1 MNKNFRARGVFVR
14 DAKIMDDSELKDRVI
29 KQNWEKKY
37 ENLIDFRENKFTW
50 LGMHNQSEQE
60 QFLARNKFIQPSI
73 KGPDRKADFTE
84 DVNEY
89 LLKLGIKDYKNPNKM
104 NAIDMYPAEKEL
116 KELIYKGV
124 SKEDEGRLLYL
135 KERKKQAVSFIF
147 I

>member
-1 MNKNFRARGVFVR
+1 
-14 DAKIMDDSELKDRVI
+14 
-29 KQNWEKKY
+29 
-37 ENLIDFRENKFTW
+37 
-50 LGMHNQSEQE
+50 
-60 QFLARNKFIQPSI
+60 
-73 KGPDRKADFTE
+73 
-84 DVNEY
+84 
-89 LLKLGIKDYKNPNKM
+89 M